1 MRVFVLDTSAI
12 LTLLND
18 EDGQEEVTSLLDQV
32 PDGSAVIHS
41 PFMALMELEY
51 LLLRKTSNEETQ
63 YLLALVQAW
72 RLQKVESDE
81 TWGHLTAE
89 VKAVTSLSVADAWIA
104 ALALLRDA
112 RLVHKDPEFEGVPGL
127 QMLTLPYKVLSD

>member
-1 MRVFVLDTSAI
+1 MSVFVLDTSAI

-18 EDGQEEVTSLLDQV
+18 EDGQEEVISLLDQAR
-32 PDGSAVIHS
+32 DAAAVIYL

-51 LLLRKTSNEETQ
+51 LLLRKASHEETQ
-63 YLLALVQAW
+63 YLLALIQAW

-81 TWGHLTAE
+81 TWRHRAAE

-104 ALALLRDA
+104 ALALLHDA

-127 QMLTLPYKVLSD
+127 QMLTLPYKVLGD

>member
-1 MRVFVLDTSAI
+1 MSVFVLDTSAI

-18 EDGQEEVTSLLDQV
+18 EDGQEEVISLLDQAR
-32 PDGSAVIHS
+32 DGAAVIYL

-51 LLLRKTSNEETQ
+51 LLLRKASHEETQ

-81 TWGHLTAE
+81 TWGHRAAK

-104 ALALLRDA
+104 ALALLHDA

-127 QMLTLPYKVLSD
+127 QMLTLPYKVLGD

>member
-1 MRVFVLDTSAI
+1 MSVFVLDTSAI

-32 PDGSAVIHS
+32 RDGAAVIYL

-51 LLLRKTSNEETQ
+51 LLLRKASAEKTQ

-81 TWGHLTAE
+81 TWRHLAAE

-104 ALALLRDA
+104 ALALLHDA
-112 RLVHKDPEFEGVPGL
+112 CLVHKDPEFEGVPRL
-127 QMLTLPYKVLSD
+127 QMLTLPYKVLGD